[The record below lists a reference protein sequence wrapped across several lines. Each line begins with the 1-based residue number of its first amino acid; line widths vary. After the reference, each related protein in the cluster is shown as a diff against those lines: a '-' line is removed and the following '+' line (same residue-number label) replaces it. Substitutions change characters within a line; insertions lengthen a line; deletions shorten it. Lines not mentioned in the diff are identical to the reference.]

1 MNAKHYERLQDELS
15 QEKSKPRRTKK
26 KKSWKQMSEEKKN
39 MDSVLTA
46 TCSKKLIMDTRKSMM
61 CKSAITTIN

>member
-26 KKSWKQMSEEKKN
+26 KKSWKQISEEKKN
-39 MDSVLTA
+39 
-46 TCSKKLIMDTRKSMM
+46 KKHKWNKKGIPNRYPFKM
-61 CKSAITTIN
+61 I

>member
-15 QEKSKPRRTKK
+15 QEKSKPRRIKK

-39 MDSVLTA
+39 
-46 TCSKKLIMDTRKSMM
+46 KKHKWNKKGRVKR
-61 CKSAITTIN
+61 